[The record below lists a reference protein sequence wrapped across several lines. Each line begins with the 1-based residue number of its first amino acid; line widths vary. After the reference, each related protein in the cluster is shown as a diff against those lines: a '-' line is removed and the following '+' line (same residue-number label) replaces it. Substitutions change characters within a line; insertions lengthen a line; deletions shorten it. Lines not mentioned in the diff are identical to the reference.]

1 MKLKIKTVLLK
12 WFLSY
17 IFILIIPILL
27 SIGIYIYSLRI
38 TNEQSNKM
46 NDSLMEMV
54 KMEIDNH
61 INEINKIF
69 DRIALDSDVQSAS
82 NIKGRF
88 MAKDQYLLYHL
99 VNNLQNINL
108 SDDFVEDIFIYF
120 NNTGTVSGINGNMS
134 DELFYHLYYENSD
147 YDFYKFKELM
157 GNKFVR
163 DIIPIHKLNG
173 ENLLLFATTTLDSSI
188 GENSGTIVITV
199 NVRSLQK
206 IVDTMKWDED
216 ININIINSNNEI
228 INNNEDS
235 KWDMGLSYEKLLEN
249 EHFLKSIDGKKY
261 VVSVNASE
269 NVDWKYICTTPNYLI
284 ERSARSIHYFSLAG
298 LFFCIFAGSFFSF
311 FLAKSNYNPLKGL
324 MELFKGNETSNE
336 RLKADE
342 YQWLREQVELF
353 FKEHTDNK
361 QALWHNRKILKDYYL
376 FKLLEYSYDLKNGM
390 KEYEKFGLKLNGK
403 YNIVVLFAIN
413 EKDSKINYDA
423 GYEENLDLY
432 KFIIAN
438 IFEETAA
445 NHFNLEVTEIGDK
458 VGAIINLPCNNLE
471 LLDILKE
478 SIYFVQQQV
487 YDKFRFHTVALIGDI
502 QKGLEGI
509 HSSFAAANEAAE
521 YITLLDTEIILFDD
535 IKNLQ
540 RRYYY
545 PIEMEEKI
553 INALKA
559 GDKRAAG
566 NYIDDILGENYRG
579 KNLSIGI
586 WKCLLFDLMG
596 TLMKGADVCGCDN
609 IFYQMDISKQLSV
622 RLSLEE
628 LKERFSALIEL
639 ICEDMKEKQSENE
652 NNKQLSNKIIQ
663 YIMENYQDP
672 DLNISLTGLHFSI
685 TPAYISSIFKKQTGE
700 SLLEF
705 INEVR
710 VKKARELLEQE
721 VSVVETAQRV
731 GFRNS
736 GAFIRV
742 FKKKTGI
749 TPGQMKKIT

>member
-1 MKLKIKTVLLK
+1 
-12 WFLSY
+12 
-17 IFILIIPILL
+17 
-27 SIGIYIYSLRI
+27 
-38 TNEQSNKM
+38 
-46 NDSLMEMV
+46 
-54 KMEIDNH
+54 
-61 INEINKIF
+61 
-69 DRIALDSDVQSAS
+69 
-82 NIKGRF
+82 
-88 MAKDQYLLYHL
+88 
-99 VNNLQNINL
+99 
-108 SDDFVEDIFIYF
+108 
-120 NNTGTVSGINGNMS
+120 
-134 DELFYHLYYENSD
+134 
-147 YDFYKFKELM
+147 
-157 GNKFVR
+157 
-163 DIIPIHKLNG
+163 
-173 ENLLLFATTTLDSSI
+173 
-188 GENSGTIVITV
+188 
-199 NVRSLQK
+199 
-206 IVDTMKWDED
+206 
-216 ININIINSNNEI
+216 
-228 INNNEDS
+228 
-235 KWDMGLSYEKLLEN
+235 
-249 EHFLKSIDGKKY
+249 
-261 VVSVNASE
+261 
-269 NVDWKYICTTPNYLI
+269 
-284 ERSARSIHYFSLAG
+284 
-298 LFFCIFAGSFFSF
+298 
-311 FLAKSNYNPLKGL
+311 
-324 MELFKGNETSNE
+324 
-336 RLKADE
+336 
-342 YQWLREQVELF
+342 
-353 FKEHTDNK
+353 
-361 QALWHNRKILKDYYL
+361 
-376 FKLLEYSYDLKNGM
+376 M

-609 IFYQMDISKQLSV
+609 IFYQMDLSKQLSV